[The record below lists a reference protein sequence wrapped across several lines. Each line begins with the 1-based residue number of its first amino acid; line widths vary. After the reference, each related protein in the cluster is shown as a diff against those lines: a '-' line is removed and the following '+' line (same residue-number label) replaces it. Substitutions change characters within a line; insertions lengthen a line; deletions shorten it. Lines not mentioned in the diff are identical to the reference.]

1 MPLQLYVQA
10 CEDVICGGSGG
21 IDEETKTLCG
31 TEVSPGLCGQER
43 GAA

>member
-21 IDEETKTLCG
+21 IDEETKTL
-31 TEVSPGLCGQER
+31 
-43 GAA
+43 